1 MIPTLSE
8 DTQQMR
14 AGSAK
19 LLTQRKTAKLMGIS
33 CETLR
38 RWALLNEGPPRLKIG
53 KRYYYTRE
61 IIVQWVAAR
70 VLAS

>member
-33 CETLR
+33 CETC
-38 RWALLNEGPPRLKIG
+38 AGHSLNEGPPRLKIG